1 MRISKT
7 KMRKI
12 FIFITTLI
20 LQILSNNRTKMII
33 ITIGVLAFF
42 ISGNVDKESIT
53 SQKVAGK
60 FKSGDELV
68 YFYKSQSSYISIE
81 SKDVVKISKD
91 GCTIEYNESNVL
103 YILSI
108 LTYIISII
116 LIVLFTII
124 SDSDCEW
131 GIVECWEIAFTT
143 LIRCEIQDGEYYY
156 TIFDRL
162 IFVTEVVVR
171 RKNLS
176 DYFSINRFSQIQN
189 LPKFETKLR
198 KRESLISKLGL

>member
-1 MRISKT
+1 
-7 KMRKI
+7 MRKI

-20 LQILSNNRTKMII
+20 LQILSNNRAKMII

-116 LIVLFTII
+116 VIVLFTII

-131 GIVECWEIAFTT
+131 EIVECWEIAFTT
-143 LIRCEIQDGEYYY
+143 LIRCEIQDGEYCY

-162 IFVTEVVVR
+162 IFITEVVVR